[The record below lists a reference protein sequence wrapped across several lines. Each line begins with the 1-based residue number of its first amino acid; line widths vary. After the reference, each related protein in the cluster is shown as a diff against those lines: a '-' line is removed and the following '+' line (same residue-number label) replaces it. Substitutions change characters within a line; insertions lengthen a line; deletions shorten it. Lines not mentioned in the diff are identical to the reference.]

1 MIRILVVDDSP
12 TVRELLTAILDS
24 EPDFQVVGQARDGIE
39 AVAMATRLQPDIVTM
54 DVRMP
59 RCDGLEATK
68 EIMARAPMPILVVSS
83 GVSDQEVQLSLD
95 ATRAG
100 ALMVMAPPGDPHA
113 AGFEAR
119 RDQLVSMVRAMASVK
134 VVRRW
139 PSQEGAPRVPLPT
152 PAPRV
157 AVQRSTGIVAITAS
171 TGGPA
176 ALQRVL
182 MDLPRDYPAPI
193 LIVQHIA
200 RGFMPGLCGWLKGRC
215 DLRVRI
221 ASEGELLEPRTVYLA
236 PDDVHLGVRGGDRV
250 LLSATPPI
258 GGFRPSATFMFESV
272 ARSHGARAVAVV
284 LTGMGRDGV
293 AGLGAVRAAGGLVL
307 TQDEASSV
315 VYGMPREATLAGLS
329 DMELPLA
336 RIAERLIEITPRTH
350 G

>member
-1 MIRILVVDDSP
+1 
-12 TVRELLTAILDS
+12 
-24 EPDFQVVGQARDGIE
+24 
-39 AVAMATRLQPDIVTM
+39 
-54 DVRMP
+54 
-59 RCDGLEATK
+59 
-68 EIMARAPMPILVVSS
+68 MARAPVPILIVSS
-83 GVSDQEVQLSLD
+83 GVSDQEVHFSLD

-139 PSQEGAPRVPLPT
+139 PAQAAPPRAPAVT
-152 PAPRV
+152 PRIV
-157 AVQRSTGIVAITAS
+157 AEHSTGIVAITAS

-182 MDLPRDYPAPI
+182 MDLPRDFPAPI

-221 ASEGELLEPRTVYLA
+221 ASDGEMLEPRTVYLA
-236 PDDVHLGVRGGDRV
+236 PDDFHLGVRGTDRV

-272 ARSHGARAVAVV
+272 AQSHGARVVAVV

-293 AGLGAVRAAGGLVL
+293 AGLEAVRAAGGLVL

-315 VYGMPREATLAGLS
+315 VYGMPREARLAGLS

-336 RIAERLIEITPRTH
+336 RIAERLIEITPRTQ

>member
-12 TVRELLTAILDS
+12 TVRELLVTILEA
-24 EPDFQVVGQARDGIE
+24 EPDFQVVGQARDGVE
-39 AVAMATRLQPDIVTM
+39 AVTMAVRLHPDIVTM

-68 EIMARAPMPILVVSS
+68 EIMARAPVPILVVSS
-83 GVSDQEVQLSLD
+83 GVSDPEVQLSLD

-100 ALMVMAPPGDPHA
+100 ALMVMAPPGDPQA
-113 AGFEAR
+113 SGFEAR
-119 RDQLVSMVRAMASVK
+119 REQLVAMVRAMASVK

-139 PSQEGAPRVPLPT
+139 PGQAAASAPV
-152 PAPRV
+152 PAPR
-157 AVQRSTGIVAITAS
+157 AAAEHSTGVVAITAS

-182 MDLPRDYPAPI
+182 MDLPRDYPVPI

-221 ASEGELLEPRTVYLA
+221 ASEGETLEPRTVYLA
-236 PDDVHLGVRGGDRV
+236 PDDVHLGVRGSDRV
-250 LLSATPPI
+250 LLSPAPPI
-258 GGFRPSATFMFESV
+258 GGFRPSATFLFESV
-272 ARSHGARAVAVV
+272 AQSHGSRAVAVV

-315 VYGMPREATLAGLS
+315 VYGMPREARLAGFS
-329 DMELPLA
+329 DMELPLS

>member
-12 TVRELLTAILDS
+12 TVRELLVTILDG
-24 EPDFQVVGQARDGIE
+24 EPDFHVVGQARDGIE
-39 AVAMATRLQPDIVTM
+39 AVAMAVRLLPDIVTM

-68 EIMARAPMPILVVSS
+68 EIMARAPVPILIVSS
-83 GVSDQEVQLSLD
+83 GVSDQEVHFSLD

-139 PSQEGAPRVPLPT
+139 PAQAAPPRAPAVT
-152 PAPRV
+152 PRIV
-157 AVQRSTGIVAITAS
+157 AEHSTGIVAITAS

-182 MDLPRDYPAPI
+182 MDLPRDFPAPI

-221 ASEGELLEPRTVYLA
+221 ASDGEMLEPRTVYLA
-236 PDDVHLGVRGGDRV
+236 PDDFHLGVRGTDRV
-250 LLSATPPI
+250 LLSAAPPI

-272 ARSHGARAVAVV
+272 AQSHGARVVAVV

-315 VYGMPREATLAGLS
+315 VYGMPREARLAGLS

-336 RIAERLIEITPRTH
+336 RIAERLIEITPRTQ

>member
-1 MIRILVVDDSP
+1 VIRILVVDDSP
-12 TVRELLTAILDS
+12 TVRELLVAILGG
-24 EPDFQVVGQARDGIE
+24 EPDFQVVGEARDGVE
-39 AVAMATRLQPDIVTM
+39 AVTMAVRLHPDIVTM

-68 EIMARAPMPILVVSS
+68 EIMARAPVPILVVSS

-100 ALMVMAPPGDPHA
+100 ALMVMAPPGDPQA
-113 AGFEAR
+113 PGFEAR
-119 RDQLVSMVRAMASVK
+119 RDQLVAMVRAMASVK

-139 PSQEGAPRVPLPT
+139 PGQAAVARVPAPV
-152 PAPRV
+152 PRV
-157 AVQRSTGIVAITAS
+157 AAEHGTGVVAITAS

-182 MDLPRDYPAPI
+182 MDLPRDYPVPI

-221 ASEGELLEPRTVYLA
+221 ASDGETLEPRTVYLA
-236 PDDVHLGVRGGDRV
+236 PDDVHLGVRGSDRL
-250 LLSATPPI
+250 LLSPAPPI
-258 GGFRPSATFMFESV
+258 GGFRPSATFLFESV
-272 ARSHGARAVAVV
+272 AQSHGSRAVAVV

-293 AGLGAVRAAGGLVL
+293 AGLGAVRTAGGLVL

-315 VYGMPREATLAGLS
+315 VYGMPREAKLAGLS
-329 DMELPLA
+329 DMELPLT

>member
-1 MIRILVVDDSP
+1 MA
-12 TVRELLTAILDS
+12 VRL
-24 EPDFQVVGQARDGIE
+24 R
-39 AVAMATRLQPDIVTM
+39 PDIVTM

-68 EIMARAPMPILVVSS
+68 EIMARAPVPILIVSS

-100 ALMVMAPPGDPHA
+100 ALMVMAPPGDPQA
-113 AGFEAR
+113 PGFAAR
-119 RDQLVSMVRAMASVK
+119 REQLVSMVRAMASVK

-139 PSQEGAPRVPLPT
+139 PSQVAPPPRAPAAT
-152 PAPRV
+152 PRGGEEC
-157 AVQRSTGIVAITAS
+157 STGIVAITAS

-221 ASEGELLEPRTVYLA
+221 ASDGEVLEPRTVYLG
-236 PDDVHLGVRGGDRV
+236 PDDVHLGVRGNDRV
-250 LLSATPPI
+250 LLSPTPPI
-258 GGFRPSATFMFESV
+258 GGFRPSATFLFESV
-272 ARSHGARAVAVV
+272 AESHGARAVAVV

-307 TQDEASSV
+307 TQDEATSV
-315 VYGMPREATLAGLS
+315 VYGMPREARLAGLS

-336 RIAERLIEITPRTH
+336 RIAERLIEITSRTH

>member
-1 MIRILVVDDSP
+1 MIRVLVVDDSP
-12 TVRELLTAILDS
+12 TVRELLVAILDA
-24 EPDFQVVGQARDGIE
+24 EPDFQVVGQARDGVE
-39 AVAMATRLQPDIVTM
+39 AVAMALRLRPDLVTM

-68 EIMARAPMPILVVSS
+68 EIMARAPVPILVVSS
-83 GVSDQEVQLSLD
+83 GVTDQEVQLSLD

-100 ALMVMAPPGDPHA
+100 ALMVMAPPGDPNA
-113 AGFEAR
+113 PGFTAH
-119 RDQLVSMVRAMASVK
+119 RDQLVTMVRAMAGVK

-139 PSQEGAPRVPLPT
+139 PSKNVMAKSPPLSPRAIDAHGA
-152 PAPRV
+152 
-157 AVQRSTGIVAITAS
+157 GIVAMTAS

-182 MDLPRDYPAPI
+182 MDLPRDFPVPI

-215 DLRVRI
+215 DLRVRV
-221 ASEGELLEPRTVYLA
+221 ALEGEVLEPRTVYLA
-236 PDDVHLGVRGGDRV
+236 PDDVHLGVRGSDRV
-250 LLSATPPI
+250 MLSNAPSI
-258 GGFRPSATFMFESV
+258 GGFRPSATFLFESV

-293 AGLGAVRAAGGLVL
+293 AGLEAVRQAGGLVL
-307 TQDEASSV
+307 TQDEATSV
-315 VYGMPREATLAGLS
+315 VYGMPREAKLAGLS
-329 DMELPLA
+329 DLELPLP
-336 RIAERLIEITPRTH
+336 RIADRLTDIIARTH